1 MILHLKCKIMNTGKY
16 VFSQILELVNKYEFE
31 KIVKKYNGNYRV
43 REFNCWNQFIQL
55 FFGQL
60 TNLNSIRD
68 ICLCLKAH
76 NNKLYHLGIKN
87 YVDHTTLSRA
97 NEKRDWQIFS
107 DFGYY
112 LIELVRPLYVNS
124 TVPNLSIENEL
135 FALDST
141 TISCSI
147 NLLMWAEGKYSRGAI
162 KLHTVLDLRGSI
174 PSFILIT
181 DGKYHDS
188 NVLDEITPEP
198 EAIYIMDK
206 AYVDFK
212 SLYRI
217 NTFDSYFVTR
227 AKSSLKYTIIEQNFN
242 IDESTGLRAD
252 KTIELT
258 IAKSKKLYPE
268 KLRLIEYYDTEKDNY
283 LVFMT
288 NNFEVSALQ
297 VSYIYKNRWQI
308 ETFFKWIKQNL
319 VIKKLW
325 GHSQN
330 AVKTHIW
337 IAICTYLIV
346 AYVKKSVKSELS
358 IYQIMQILSISAF
371 DKTPINQ
378 LLNDFQ
384 SNQNVNEHQCNI
396 FDILK

>member
-1 MILHLKCKIMNTGKY
+1 MNSGKY
-16 VFSQILELVNKYEFE
+16 IFSQLLDFVNKYEFE

-43 REFNCWNQFIQL
+43 RELNCWNQFIQL

-60 TNLNSIRD
+60 TNLNSLRD

-87 YVDHTTLSRA
+87 YVSHTTLSRA

-107 DFGYY
+107 DFGNH
-112 LIELVRPLYVNS
+112 LIELVRPLYKNS
-124 TVPNLSIENEL
+124 EVPNLSIDNEL

-147 NLLMWAEGKYSRGAI
+147 NLLTWAEGKYSRGAV
-162 KLHTVLDLRGSI
+162 KMHTLLDLRGSI
-174 PSFILIT
+174 PSFILVT

-188 NVLDEITPEP
+188 NVLDQIIPEP
-198 EAIYIMDK
+198 DAIYIMDK

-212 SLYRI
+212 ALYRI
-217 NTFDSYFVTR
+217 NTHNSYFVTR
-227 AKSSLKYTIIEQNFN
+227 AKSSLKYIIAEQNFN
-242 IDESTGLRAD
+242 IDEKTGLRAD
-252 KTIELT
+252 KAIELT
-258 IAKSKKLYPE
+258 VVKSKKFYPE
-268 KLRLIEYYDTEKDNY
+268 KLRLIEYYDAETDNY

-288 NNFEVSALQ
+288 NNFEVTALE

-371 DKTPINQ
+371 DKTPISQ

-384 SNQNVNEHQCNI
+384 NNQNVNEHQYNI
-396 FDILK
+396 FD

>member
-1 MILHLKCKIMNTGKY
+1 MNSGKY
-16 VFSQILELVNKYEFE
+16 VFSQILELVNRYEFE
-31 KIVKKYNGNYRV
+31 KIVKTHKGNYRV

-60 TNLNSIRD
+60 TNLNSLRD

-87 YVDHTTLSRA
+87 YVSHTTLSRA
-97 NEKRDWQIFS
+97 NEKRDWQIFA

-112 LIELVRPLYVNS
+112 LIELVRPLYKNS
-124 TVPNLSIENEL
+124 AVPNLSIENEL

-147 NLLMWAEGKYSRGAI
+147 NLLIWAEGKYTRGAI
-162 KLHTVLDLRGSI
+162 KVHTLLDLRGSI

-181 DGKYHDS
+181 DGKCHDS
-188 NVLDEITPEP
+188 NVLDQITPEP

-212 SLYRI
+212 ALYRI
-217 NTFDSYFVTR
+217 NTFEAYFVTR
-227 AKSSLKYTIIEQNFN
+227 AKSTLKYKIIEQNFN

-252 KTIELT
+252 KIIELT
-258 IAKSKKLYPE
+258 IVKSKKLYPE
-268 KLRLIEYYDTEKDNY
+268 RLRLIEYYDIEKDNY
-283 LVFMT
+283 LIFMT
-288 NNFEVSALQ
+288 NNFEVSALE

-330 AVKTHIW
+330 AVKIHIW
-337 IAICTYLIV
+337 TAICTYLIV

-371 DKTPINQ
+371 DKTPISQ

-384 SNQNVNEHQCNI
+384 NNQNVNEQQYKI
-396 FDILK
+396 FDN

>member
-1 MILHLKCKIMNTGKY
+1 MNTGKY

-43 REFNCWNQFIQL
+43 RELNCWNQFIQL

-76 NNKLYHLGIKN
+76 NNKLYHLGIRN
-87 YVDHTTLSRA
+87 YVNHTTLSRA
-97 NEKRDWQIFS
+97 NEKRDWQIFA

-112 LIELVRPLYVNS
+112 LIELVRPLYKNS
-124 TVPNLSIENEL
+124 AVPDLSIENEL

-147 NLLMWAEGKYSRGAI
+147 NLLIWAEGKYSRGAI
-162 KLHTVLDLRGSI
+162 KMHTLLDLRGSI
-174 PSFILIT
+174 PNFILIT

-212 SLYRI
+212 ALYRI
-217 NTFDSYFVTR
+217 HTYESYFVTR
-227 AKSSLKYTIIEQNFN
+227 AKSSLKYIIVEQNFN

-268 KLRLIEYYDTEKDNY
+268 KLRLIEYYDAEKDNY

-288 NNFEVSALQ
+288 NNFEVSALE

-330 AVKTHIW
+330 AVKIHIW
-337 IAICTYLIV
+337 TAICAYLIV

-371 DKTPINQ
+371 DKTPISQ

-384 SNQNVNEHQCNI
+384 NNQNVNEQQYNI
-396 FDILK
+396 FDN

>member
-1 MILHLKCKIMNTGKY
+1 MNSGKY
-16 VFSQILELVNKYEFE
+16 VFSQLLDFVNRYEFE

-43 REFNCWNQFIQL
+43 RELKCWNQFIQL
-55 FFGQL
+55 FFGQV
-60 TNLNSIRD
+60 TNLNSLRD

-76 NNKLYHLGIKN
+76 NNKLYHLGIKK
-87 YVDHTTLSRA
+87 YVSHTTLSRA
-97 NEKRDWQIFS
+97 NEKRDWLIFS
-107 DFGYY
+107 DFGNH
-112 LIELVRPLYVNS
+112 LIELVRPLYKNS
-124 TVPNLSIENEL
+124 EVPNLKIDNEL

-147 NLLMWAEGKYSRGAI
+147 NLLTWAEGKYSRGAV
-162 KLHTVLDLRGSI
+162 KMHTLLDLRGSI
-174 PSFILIT
+174 PNFILIT
-181 DGKYHDS
+181 DGKCHDS
-188 NVLDEITPEP
+188 NILDQIVPELD
-198 EAIYIMDK
+198 AIYIMDK

-212 SLYRI
+212 ALYRI
-217 NTFDSYFVTR
+217 NTHNSYFVTR
-227 AKSSLKYTIIEQNFN
+227 AKSSLKYAIVEQNFN
-242 IDESTGLRAD
+242 IDEKTGLKSD

-258 IAKSKKLYPE
+258 VIKSKKLYPE
-268 KLRLIEYYDTEKDNY
+268 NLRLIEYYDADKDNH

-288 NNFEVSALQ
+288 NNFEVTALE

-371 DKTPINQ
+371 DKTPISQ

-384 SNQNVNEHQCNI
+384 NNQNVNEHQYNV
-396 FDILK
+396 FDN

>member
-1 MILHLKCKIMNTGKY
+1 MNSGKY

-31 KIVKKYNGNYRV
+31 KIVKTHKGNYRV

-87 YVDHTTLSRA
+87 YVSHTTLSRA
-97 NEKRDWQIFS
+97 NEKRDWQIFA

-112 LIELVRPLYVNS
+112 LIELVRPLYKNS
-124 TVPNLSIENEL
+124 VVPNLSIENEL

-147 NLLMWAEGKYSRGAI
+147 NLLIWAEGKYSRGAI
-162 KLHTVLDLRGSI
+162 KIHTLLDLRGSI

-181 DGKYHDS
+181 DGKCHDS
-188 NVLDEITPEP
+188 NILDEITPVP
-198 EAIYIMDK
+198 EAIYVMDK

-212 SLYRI
+212 ALYRI
-217 NTFDSYFVTR
+217 NILESYFVTR
-227 AKSSLKYTIIEQNFN
+227 AKATLKYTIIEQNFN

-252 KTIELT
+252 KIIELT
-258 IAKSKKLYPE
+258 IVKSKKLYPE
-268 KLRLIEYYDTEKDNY
+268 RLRLIEYYDTEKDNY
-283 LVFMT
+283 LIFMT
-288 NNFEVSALQ
+288 NNFEVSALE

-330 AVKTHIW
+330 AVKIHIW
-337 IAICTYLIV
+337 TAICTYLIV

-371 DKTPINQ
+371 DKTPISQ

-384 SNQNVNEHQCNI
+384 NNQNVNEQQYNI
-396 FDILK
+396 FDN

>member
-1 MILHLKCKIMNTGKY
+1 MNSGKY
-16 VFSQILELVNKYEFE
+16 IFSQLLDFVNRYEFE

-43 REFNCWNQFIQL
+43 RELNCWNQFIQL

-60 TNLNSIRD
+60 TNLNSLRD

-87 YVDHTTLSRA
+87 YVSHTTLSRA

-107 DFGYY
+107 DFGNH
-112 LIELVRPLYVNS
+112 LIELVRPLYKNS
-124 TVPNLSIENEL
+124 EVPNLSIDNEL

-147 NLLMWAEGKYSRGAI
+147 NLLTWAEGKYSRGAV
-162 KLHTVLDLRGSI
+162 KMHTLLDLRGSI

-188 NVLDEITPEP
+188 NVLDQIIPEP
-198 EAIYIMDK
+198 DAIYIMDK

-212 SLYRI
+212 ALYRI
-217 NTFDSYFVTR
+217 NTHNSYFVTR
-227 AKSSLKYTIIEQNFN
+227 AKSSLKYIIIEQNFN
-242 IDESTGLRAD
+242 IDEKTGLRAD
-252 KTIELT
+252 KTIGLT
-258 IAKSKKLYPE
+258 VVKSKKLYPE
-268 KLRLIEYYDTEKDNY
+268 KLRLIEYYDAERDNY

-288 NNFEVSALQ
+288 NNFEVTALE

-346 AYVKKSVKSELS
+346 AYVKKSIKSELS

-371 DKTPINQ
+371 DKTPISQ

-384 SNQNVNEHQCNI
+384 NNQNVNEHQYNI
-396 FDILK
+396 FDD

>member
-1 MILHLKCKIMNTGKY
+1 MNSGKY
-16 VFSQILELVNKYEFE
+16 IFSQLLDFVDRYEFE

-60 TNLNSIRD
+60 TNLNSLRD

-76 NNKLYHLGIKN
+76 NNKLYHLGIKSHVN
-87 YVDHTTLSRA
+87 HTTLSRA
-97 NEKRDWQIFS
+97 NEKRDWQIFA
-107 DFGYY
+107 DFGNH
-112 LIELVRPLYVNS
+112 LIELVRPLYKNS
-124 TVPNLSIENEL
+124 DVPNLSIDNEL

-141 TISCSI
+141 SISCSI
-147 NLLMWAEGKYSRGAI
+147 NLLMWAEGKYSRGAV
-162 KLHTVLDLRGSI
+162 KVHTLLDLRGSI

-188 NVLDEITPEP
+188 NVLDQIIPEP

-206 AYVDFK
+206 AYVDFEA
-212 SLYRI
+212 LYRI
-217 NTFDSYFVTR
+217 NNFNSYFVTR

-242 IDESTGLRAD
+242 IDEATGLRAD
-252 KTIELT
+252 KTIELI
-258 IAKSKKLYPE
+258 IAKSKKLYPA
-268 KLRLIEYYDTEKDNY
+268 KLRLIEYYDAEKDNY

-288 NNFEVSALQ
+288 NNFEVTALE
-297 VSYIYKNRWQI
+297 VSYLYKNRWKI

-330 AVKTHIW
+330 AVKIHIW
-337 IAICTYLIV
+337 TAICTYLIV

-371 DKTPINQ
+371 DKTPISQ

-384 SNQNVNEHQCNI
+384 NNQNINEQQYNI
-396 FDILK
+396 FEI

>member
-1 MILHLKCKIMNTGKY
+1 MNSGKY
-16 VFSQILELVNKYEFE
+16 VFSQILELVNRYEFE
-31 KIVKKYNGNYRV
+31 KIVKTHKGNYRV

-60 TNLNSIRD
+60 TNLNCLRD

-87 YVDHTTLSRA
+87 YVSHTTLSRA
-97 NEKRDWQIFS
+97 NEKRDWQIFA

-112 LIELVRPLYVNS
+112 LIELVRPLYKNS
-124 TVPNLSIENEL
+124 AVPNLSIENEL

-147 NLLMWAEGKYSRGAI
+147 NLLIWAEGKYTRGAI
-162 KLHTVLDLRGSI
+162 KVHTLLDLRGSI

-181 DGKYHDS
+181 DGKCHDS
-188 NVLDEITPEP
+188 NVLDQITPEP

-212 SLYRI
+212 ALYRI
-217 NTFDSYFVTR
+217 NTFEAYFVTR
-227 AKSSLKYTIIEQNFN
+227 AKSTLKYKIIEQNFN

-252 KTIELT
+252 KIIELT
-258 IAKSKKLYPE
+258 IVKSKKLYPE
-268 KLRLIEYYDTEKDNY
+268 RLRLIEYYDIEKDNY
-283 LVFMT
+283 LIFMT
-288 NNFEVSALQ
+288 NNFEVSALE

-330 AVKTHIW
+330 AVKIHIW
-337 IAICTYLIV
+337 TAICTYLIV
-346 AYVKKSVKSELS
+346 AYVKKTVKSELS

-371 DKTPINQ
+371 DKTPISQ

-384 SNQNVNEHQCNI
+384 NNQNVNEQQYKI
-396 FDILK
+396 FDN

>member
-1 MILHLKCKIMNTGKY
+1 MNSGKY
-16 VFSQILELVNKYEFE
+16 VFSQLLDFVNRYEFE
-31 KIVKKYNGNYRV
+31 KIVKKYGGNYRV
-43 REFNCWNQFIQL
+43 RELNCWNQFIQL
-55 FFGQL
+55 FFGQV
-60 TNLNSIRD
+60 TNLNSLRD

-76 NNKLYHLGIKN
+76 NNKLYHLGIKK
-87 YVDHTTLSRA
+87 YVSHTTLSRA
-97 NEKRDWQIFS
+97 NEKRDCLIFS
-107 DFGYY
+107 DFGNH
-112 LIELVRPLYVNS
+112 LIELVRPLYKNS
-124 TVPNLSIENEL
+124 EVSNLKIDNEL

-147 NLLMWAEGKYSRGAI
+147 NLLTWAEGKYSRGAV
-162 KLHTVLDLRGSI
+162 KMHTLLDLRGSI
-174 PSFILIT
+174 PSFILVT
-181 DGKYHDS
+181 DGKCHDS
-188 NVLDEITPEP
+188 NILDQIVPEP
-198 EAIYIMDK
+198 DAIYIMDK

-212 SLYRI
+212 ALYRI
-217 NTFDSYFVTR
+217 NTHNSYFVTR
-227 AKSSLKYTIIEQNFN
+227 AKSSLKYAIVEQNFN
-242 IDESTGLRAD
+242 IDEKTGLKSD

-258 IAKSKKLYPE
+258 VIKSKKLYPE
-268 KLRLIEYYDTEKDNY
+268 NLRLIEYYDADKDNH

-288 NNFEVSALQ
+288 NNFEVTALE

-371 DKTPINQ
+371 DKTPISQ

-384 SNQNVNEHQCNI
+384 NNQNVNEHQYNV
-396 FDILK
+396 FDN

>member
-1 MILHLKCKIMNTGKY
+1 MNSGKY
-16 VFSQILELVNKYEFE
+16 VFSQLLDFVNRYEFE

-43 REFNCWNQFIQL
+43 RELKCWNQFIQL
-55 FFGQL
+55 FFGQV
-60 TNLNSIRD
+60 TNLNSLRD

-76 NNKLYHLGIKN
+76 NNKLYHLGIKK
-87 YVDHTTLSRA
+87 YVSHTTLSRA
-97 NEKRDWQIFS
+97 NEKRDWLIFS
-107 DFGYY
+107 DFGNH
-112 LIELVRPLYVNS
+112 LIELVRPLYKNS
-124 TVPNLSIENEL
+124 EVPNLKIDNEL

-147 NLLMWAEGKYSRGAI
+147 NLLTWAEGKYSRGAV
-162 KLHTVLDLRGSI
+162 KMHTLLDLRGSI
-174 PSFILIT
+174 PSFILVT
-181 DGKYHDS
+181 DGKCHDS
-188 NVLDEITPEP
+188 NILDQIVPELD
-198 EAIYIMDK
+198 AIYIMDK

-212 SLYRI
+212 ALYRI
-217 NTFDSYFVTR
+217 NTHNSYFVTR
-227 AKSSLKYTIIEQNFN
+227 AKSSLKYAIVEQNFN
-242 IDESTGLRAD
+242 IDEKTGLKSD

-258 IAKSKKLYPE
+258 VIKSKKLYPE
-268 KLRLIEYYDTEKDNY
+268 NLRLIEYYDADKDNH

-288 NNFEVSALQ
+288 NNFEVTALE

-371 DKTPINQ
+371 DKTPISQ

-384 SNQNVNEHQCNI
+384 NNQNVNEHQYNV
-396 FDILK
+396 FDN

>member
-1 MILHLKCKIMNTGKY
+1 MNTGKY
-16 VFSQILELVNKYEFE
+16 VFSQILELVNRYEFE
-31 KIVKKYNGNYRV
+31 KIVKNHNGNYRV

-60 TNLNSIRD
+60 TNLNSLRD

-87 YVDHTTLSRA
+87 YVSHTTLSRA
-97 NEKRDWQIFS
+97 NEKRDWQIFA

-112 LIELVRPLYVNS
+112 LIELVRPLYKNS

-162 KLHTVLDLRGSI
+162 KMHTILDLRGSI

-212 SLYRI
+212 ALYRI

-227 AKSSLKYTIIEQNFN
+227 AKSSLKYTIVEQNFN
-242 IDESTGLRAD
+242 IDGSTGLRTD
-252 KTIELT
+252 KIIELT
-258 IAKSKKLYPE
+258 IVKSKKLYPE
-268 KLRLIEYYDTEKDNY
+268 KLRLIEYYDAEKDNY

-288 NNFEVSALQ
+288 NNFEVSALE

-337 IAICTYLIV
+337 TAICTYLIV

-371 DKTPINQ
+371 DKTPISQ

-384 SNQNVNEHQCNI
+384 NNQNVNEQQYNI
-396 FDILK
+396 FDNLK

>member
-1 MILHLKCKIMNTGKY
+1 MNSGKY
-16 VFSQILELVNKYEFE
+16 VFSQILELVNRYEFE
-31 KIVKKYNGNYRV
+31 KIVKTHKGNYRV

-60 TNLNSIRD
+60 TNLNSLRD

-87 YVDHTTLSRA
+87 YVSHTTLSRA
-97 NEKRDWQIFS
+97 NEKRDWQIFA

-112 LIELVRPLYVNS
+112 LIELVRPLYKNS
-124 TVPNLSIENEL
+124 AVPNLSIENEL

-147 NLLMWAEGKYSRGAI
+147 NLLIWAEGKYTRGAI
-162 KLHTVLDLRGSI
+162 KVHTLLDLRGSI

-181 DGKYHDS
+181 DGKCHDS
-188 NVLDEITPEP
+188 NVLDQITPEP

-212 SLYRI
+212 ALYRI
-217 NTFDSYFVTR
+217 NTFEAYFVTR
-227 AKSSLKYTIIEQNFN
+227 AKSTLKYKIIEQNFN

-252 KTIELT
+252 KIIELT
-258 IAKSKKLYPE
+258 IVKSKKLYPE
-268 KLRLIEYYDTEKDNY
+268 RLRLIEYYDIEKDNY
-283 LVFMT
+283 LLFMT
-288 NNFEVSALQ
+288 NNFEVSALE

-330 AVKTHIW
+330 AVKIHIW
-337 IAICTYLIV
+337 TAICTYLIV
-346 AYVKKSVKSELS
+346 AYVKKTVKSELS

-371 DKTPINQ
+371 DKTPISQ

-384 SNQNVNEHQCNI
+384 NNQNVNEQQYKI
-396 FDILK
+396 FDN

>member
-1 MILHLKCKIMNTGKY
+1 MNTGKY
-16 VFSQILELVNKYEFE
+16 IFAQLLEFVNKYEFE

-43 REFNCWNQFIQL
+43 REFDCWNQFIQL

-60 TNLNSIRD
+60 TNLNSLRD

-76 NNKLYHLGIKN
+76 NNKLYHLGIRN

-97 NEKRDWQIFS
+97 NEKRDWQIFA

-112 LIELVRPLYVNS
+112 LIELVRPLYANS
-124 TVPNLSIENEL
+124 AVPNLSIENEL

-147 NLLMWAEGKYSRGAI
+147 NLMIWAEGKYSRGAI
-162 KLHTVLDLRGSI
+162 KMHTLLDLRGNI
-174 PSFILIT
+174 PVFILIT

-188 NVLDEITPEP
+188 NVLDVITPEA

-212 SLYRI
+212 ALYRI
-217 NTFDSYFVTR
+217 NVAEAYFVTR
-227 AKSSLKYTIIEQNFN
+227 AKSSLKYTIVEQNYN
-242 IDESTGLRAD
+242 INEVTGLRAD

-268 KLRLIEYYDTEKDNY
+268 KLRLIEYYDAEKDNF
-283 LVFMT
+283 LVFIT
-288 NNFEVSALQ
+288 NNFEVSALE
-297 VSYIYKNRWQI
+297 VCNIYKNRWQI

-319 VIKKLW
+319 VIKKIW
-325 GHSQN
+325 GHSEN
-330 AVKTHIW
+330 AVRINIW
-337 IAICTYLIV
+337 TAICTYLIV
-346 AYVKKSVKSELS
+346 AYVKKLIKSNLS
-358 IYQIMQILSISAF
+358 IYNILQILSISAF

-378 LLNDFQ
+378 LLNNFQ
-384 SNQNVNEHQCNI
+384 KNQNVNEQQYNI
-396 FDILK
+396 FDN

>member
-1 MILHLKCKIMNTGKY
+1 MNSGKY
-16 VFSQILELVNKYEFE
+16 IFSQLLDFVNKYEFE

-43 REFNCWNQFIQL
+43 RELNCWNQFIQL

-60 TNLNSIRD
+60 TNLDSLRD

-76 NNKLYHLGIKN
+76 NSKLYHLGIKN
-87 YVDHTTLSRA
+87 YVSHTTLSRA

-107 DFGYY
+107 DFGNH
-112 LIELVRPLYVNS
+112 LIELVRPLYKNS
-124 TVPNLSIENEL
+124 EVPNLSIDNEL

-147 NLLMWAEGKYSRGAI
+147 NLLTWAEGKYSRGAV
-162 KLHTVLDLRGSI
+162 KMHTLLDLRGSI
-174 PSFILIT
+174 PSFILVT

-188 NVLDEITPEP
+188 NVLDQIIPEP
-198 EAIYIMDK
+198 DAIYIMDK

-212 SLYRI
+212 ALYRI
-217 NTFDSYFVTR
+217 NTHNSYFVTR
-227 AKSSLKYTIIEQNFN
+227 AKSSLKYIIIEQNFN
-242 IDESTGLRAD
+242 IDEKTGLRAD

-258 IAKSKKLYPE
+258 VVKSKKLYPE
-268 KLRLIEYYDTEKDNY
+268 KIRLIEYYDAERDNY

-288 NNFEVSALQ
+288 NNFEVTALE

-346 AYVKKSVKSELS
+346 AYVKKSIKSELS

-371 DKTPINQ
+371 DKTPISQ

-384 SNQNVNEHQCNI
+384 NNQNVNEHQYNI
-396 FDILK
+396 FDD

>member
-1 MILHLKCKIMNTGKY
+1 MNSGKY
-16 VFSQILELVNKYEFE
+16 VFSQILELVNRYEFE
-31 KIVKKYNGNYRV
+31 KIVKTHKGNYRV

-87 YVDHTTLSRA
+87 YVSHTTLSRA

-112 LIELVRPLYVNS
+112 LIELVRPLYKNS
-124 TVPNLSIENEL
+124 VVPHLSIENEL

-147 NLLMWAEGKYSRGAI
+147 NLLIWAEGKYSRGAI
-162 KLHTVLDLRGSI
+162 KMHTLLDLRGSI

-181 DGKYHDS
+181 DGKCHDS
-188 NVLDEITPEP
+188 NILDEITPVP
-198 EAIYIMDK
+198 EAIYVMDK

-212 SLYRI
+212 ALYCI
-217 NTFDSYFVTR
+217 NILESYFVTR
-227 AKSSLKYTIIEQNFN
+227 AKATLKYTIIEQNFN

-252 KTIELT
+252 KIIELT
-258 IAKSKKLYPE
+258 IVKSKKLYPE

-283 LVFMT
+283 LIFMT
-288 NNFEVSALQ
+288 NNFEVSALE

-330 AVKTHIW
+330 AVKIHIW
-337 IAICTYLIV
+337 TAICTYLIV

-371 DKTPINQ
+371 DKTPISQ

-384 SNQNVNEHQCNI
+384 NNQNVNEQQYNI
-396 FDILK
+396 FDN

>member
-1 MILHLKCKIMNTGKY
+1 MNTGKY

-43 REFNCWNQFIQL
+43 RELNCWNQFIQL

-76 NNKLYHLGIKN
+76 NNKLYHFGIKN

-112 LIELVRPLYVNS
+112 LIELVRPLYINS

-147 NLLMWAEGKYSRGAI
+147 NLLTWAEGKYSRGAI
-162 KLHTVLDLRGSI
+162 KMHTVLDLRGSI

-212 SLYRI
+212 ALYRI

-252 KTIELT
+252 KIIELT
-258 IAKSKKLYPE
+258 IVKSKKLYPE

-330 AVKTHIW
+330 AVKIHIW

-371 DKTPINQ
+371 DKTQISQ
-378 LLNDFQ
+378 LLNNFQ
-384 SNQNVNEHQCNI
+384 NNQNVNEQQYNI
-396 FDILK
+396 FDFLK

>member
-1 MILHLKCKIMNTGKY
+1 MNTGKY

-76 NNKLYHLGIKN
+76 NSKLYHLGIKN

-112 LIELVRPLYVNS
+112 LIELVRPLYINS

-162 KLHTVLDLRGSI
+162 KMHTVLDLRGSI

-212 SLYRI
+212 ALYRI

-330 AVKTHIW
+330 AVKVHIW

-371 DKTPINQ
+371 DKTPISQ
-378 LLNDFQ
+378 LLKDFQ
-384 SNQNVNEHQCNI
+384 NNQNVNEQQYNI

>member
-1 MILHLKCKIMNTGKY
+1 MNSGKY
-16 VFSQILELVNKYEFE
+16 IFSQLLDFVNKYEFE

-43 REFNCWNQFIQL
+43 RELNCWNQFIQL

-60 TNLNSIRD
+60 TNLNSLRD

-76 NNKLYHLGIKN
+76 NCKLYHLGIKN
-87 YVDHTTLSRA
+87 YVSHTTLSRA

-107 DFGYY
+107 DFGNH
-112 LIELVRPLYVNS
+112 LIELVRPLYKNS
-124 TVPNLSIENEL
+124 EVPNLSIDNEL

-147 NLLMWAEGKYSRGAI
+147 NLLTWAEGKYSRGAI
-162 KLHTVLDLRGSI
+162 KMHTLLDLRGSI
-174 PSFILIT
+174 PSFILVT

-188 NVLDEITPEP
+188 NVLDQIIPEP
-198 EAIYIMDK
+198 DAIYIMDK

-212 SLYRI
+212 ALYRI
-217 NTFDSYFVTR
+217 NTHNSYFVTR
-227 AKSSLKYTIIEQNFN
+227 AKSSLKYMIIEQNFN
-242 IDESTGLRAD
+242 IDEKTGLRAD

-258 IAKSKKLYPE
+258 VVKSKKLYPE
-268 KLRLIEYYDTEKDNY
+268 KLRLIEYYDAETDNY

-288 NNFEVSALQ
+288 NNFEVTALE

-346 AYVKKSVKSELS
+346 AYVKKSIKSELS

-371 DKTPINQ
+371 DKTPISQ

-384 SNQNVNEHQCNI
+384 NNQNVNEHQYNI
-396 FDILK
+396 FDD